1 MNLAFVVFLM
11 YTINMN
17 IEKLKEIHKAQSFQP
32 FRMHIADGGVIDVT
46 HPESL
51 AYSPKGRTVVV
62 VFPDD
67 TSQWID
73 LLLVSRIEVGN
84 GRSRRKKTKK

>member
-1 MNLAFVVFLM
+1 M
-11 YTINMN
+11 MN
-17 IEKLKEIHKAQSFQP
+17 IEKLKEIHKAQPFQP

-62 VFPDD
+62 VFPDES
-67 TSQWID
+67 SQWID
-73 LLLVSRIEVGN
+73 LLLVSRIEIGN
-84 GRSRRKKTKK
+84 GRSKRKKPKK